1 MLKKNVHYLAA
12 IVFIALAVTGCR
24 PDDNNGPI
32 SVSTPASAFDGQ
44 APYRWNELFLEIDRY
59 SPGYRPPAASRML
72 GYTYLAVYEA
82 VAPGMISYR
91 PIAKRVYGLNIPDA
105 QANYQYYWPEAAN
118 AAYGYMFRKFYP
130 NVDQVYKD
138 KIDQLEASFETSF
151 TTAGVDAAVIERS
164 RNFGR
169 AIAGVVFDWSATDP
183 QGHEAYLRTNPA
195 DYTPPVGPG
204 LWKPTAPD
212 FSRALF
218 PYWGQTRAF
227 AVRSADKVGL
237 APLPYST
244 SSESAYY
251 QQQLEVATI
260 NSPLSYENK
269 WIAEFWGDD
278 IFRLTFEP
286 SGRWV
291 AIADEII
298 VAKRTNLETSVY
310 LFAKLGMAMSDGAIC
325 AWNTKYYYNTER
337 PYDYIRSNINPNWTS
352 QLLTLHNCNNPPFPG
367 YPSGHATFGA
377 AAAGVLNS
385 IYGKNTS
392 FTDKC
397 HQARTEFNGA
407 PRTFRNFDAAA
418 KENAFSRIP
427 LGVHIRQDADEG
439 LRLGYLAAQRV
450 NSLPWTR

>member
-1 MLKKNVHYLAA
+1 MLNKTLHYSVA
-12 IVFIALAVTGCR
+12 IIFSALIITGCR
-24 PDDNNGPI
+24 PDDGNGPI
-32 SVSTPASAFDGQ
+32 SVSTPTAAFDSQ

-59 SPGYRPPAASRML
+59 SPGYRPPAAARML
-72 GYTYLAVYEA
+72 GYTYLAAYEA
-82 VAPGMISYR
+82 VAPGMAAYK
-91 PIAKRVYGLNIPDA
+91 PIAKRVYGVQIPDA
-105 QANYQYYWPEAAN
+105 QTGQQYYWPEAAN

-130 NVDQVYKD
+130 HIAQVYID
-138 KIDQLEASFETSF
+138 KIAALETGFETSF
-151 TTAGVDAAVIERS
+151 STAGVTPEVMERS
-164 RNFGR
+164 RNYGR
-169 AIAGVVFDWSATDP
+169 AVATVIFDWSATDA
-183 QGHEAYLRTNPA
+183 QGHEAYLRTNPT
-195 DYTPPVGPG
+195 DYTPPVGTG

-212 FSRALF
+212 YTRALF

-227 AVRSADKVGL
+227 AVRPADKIGL
-237 APLPYST
+237 QPLRYST
-244 SSESAYY
+244 SQESAYY
-251 QQQLEVATI
+251 AQQAEVVTLTT
-260 NSPLSYENK
+260 PLSAENK

-291 AIADEII
+291 AIADQI
-298 VAKRTNLETSVY
+298 VLAKRTNLETATY
-310 LFAKLGMAMSDGAIC
+310 LFAKLGMAMADGAIC
-325 AWNTKYYYNTER
+325 TWNTKYYYNTER
-337 PYDYIRSNINPNWTS
+337 PLDYINAYINPTWTS
-352 QLLTLHNCNNPPFPG
+352 HLLTLHNCTNPPFPG

-385 IYGKNTS
+385 VFGKNTS

-397 HQARTEFNGA
+397 HEARTEFNGT

-450 NSLPWTR
+450 NALPWQR